1 MPDEVFLT
9 GLGEVDPAPRPGR
22 TPLHVVHEAV
32 DEALADAG
40 LGREHVEGLLTGYSL
55 VDRSPMFADV
65 VAEYLGVR
73 PSYCTTLNSG
83 GATGT
88 VLVRQ
93 AAAAVAAGLCE
104 TVVVAWGDSRGSH
117 AGRGDMVRALSDF
130 AHPEWEAP
138 LRPTIASLYALIA
151 SRYLHLHGAGPADL
165 AEVAVAFRQHAA
177 LNPLALRREPITVA
191 DVLASR
197 PVALPLRS
205 LDCCLVSDYGAA
217 VVVTATPR
225 ADGPPPVR
233 LLGSGEAHRHEH
245 ITQADDL
252 LDTGSGQAMR
262 NALEQAGLAAQELDL
277 AQLYDSFTIT
287 VALQLE
293 ELGVVEPGQTGRAF
307 RDGTFGLGGRL
318 PLNTAGG
325 LLSALNGGLSLVVE
339 AVRQLQGRTG
349 RRQVPD
355 ARSALVHGI
364 GGVSSAHC
372 ALVLGR

>member
-1 MPDEVFLT
+1 MPDEVYLT
-9 GLGEVDPAPRPGR
+9 GVGEVDPAPRPGR
-22 TPLHVVHEAV
+22 TPLHVVTEAV
-32 DEALADAG
+32 GTALADAG
-40 LGREHVEGLLTGYSL
+40 LGREHVSGLLTGYSL

-65 VAEYLGVR
+65 AAEYLGLR
-73 PSYCTTLNSG
+73 PSYCTTVNSG

-104 TVVVAWGDSRGSH
+104 TVVVAWGDSRASQ
-117 AGRGDMVRALSDF
+117 ASRGDMVRALSDF

-151 SRYLHLHGAGPADL
+151 SRYLHCHGASPADL

-177 LNPLALRREPITVA
+177 LNPAALRGEPITVP

-197 PVALPLRS
+197 PVALPLRV

-217 VVVTATPR
+217 VVVTAAPR
-225 ADGPPPVR
+225 ADAARPVR

-245 ITQADDL
+245 LTQAEDL
-252 LDTGSGQAMR
+252 LDTGAGEAMR
-262 NALEQAGLAAQELDL
+262 RALEQAGLAAQELDL

-293 ELGVVEPGQTGRAF
+293 ELGVVEPGGTGRAF
-307 RDGTFGLGGRL
+307 RDGMFGLGGRL
-318 PLNTAGG
+318 PVNTAGG
-325 LLSALNGGLSLVVE
+325 MLSALNGGLHLVVE

-349 RRQVPD
+349 QRQLPEPRR
-355 ARSALVHGI
+355 ALVHGI